1 MEYIRICQGISDKGT
16 LLPTNE
22 DIYKHLNLNKECY
35 RSAFLYTEEHYQQF
49 KKNGSVAGINNTR
62 TPLLYWDFDSS
73 ENLELAKNDVFK
85 LCSRL
90 HQDGIPTESIG
101 LFFSGKK
108 GFQVEVEV
116 SNSRF
121 SPEEVKNIC
130 LSYGKDLSTL
140 DTQIYNANRILRVP
154 LSRHK
159 DTGLFKTP
167 LDFSALPEAS
177 IDEIKTEAKTQFP
190 MNAFRSL
197 FAPLVKDVPAIEKA
211 RKQVVTMKQEP
222 IAKLPFDVS
231 QVDWS
236 KKPRQLTP
244 EKYLIELGFFEE
256 GNRSHALMV
265 LASTY
270 KFLGMNETQSYYAL
284 KAAAD
289 LQSQRTD
296 GDKFPKEEIWNN
308 IIRQVY
314 SPTWTGGNYSAK
326 TSPLLAK
333 LSQLVPLS
341 VRYKDAQDVVTVTE
355 GLNSFISYAERIEE
369 NSIRFGLKELDEG
382 IGIQTGHLIGL
393 LAGPGIGKTSLAVTV
408 LNNTNKENLN
418 SIFFSYDMAAPIMF
432 QKLIQRETGMDR
444 KKVYEVFKTR
454 NEKEISRITKLLE
467 DNYKNVT
474 MVFKS
479 GQTIE
484 EIKNTIIERE
494 NMLGKE
500 IKLVVVDYLE
510 LIQSKFSD
518 PTQASAEAIQGL
530 REIANNLNKAVL
542 VLLQPNKISS
552 KPNEPLTSY
561 NAAKGSSAIAQAV
574 TAMVTAHRP
583 GYSSRT
589 PENDKFFSLD
599 IVKNRMGSLFSVDY
613 GWEGL
618 TGRIRELDELE
629 REELKQLREAISG
642 QGDGDQNLF

>member
-1 MEYIRICQGISDKGT
+1 MEYVRICQGLSDKGT
-16 LLPTNE
+16 LLPVNE

-35 RSAFLYTEEHYQQF
+35 RSAFLYSEEHFELF
-49 KKNGSVAGINNTR
+49 KRNGSVAGINNTR

-90 HQDGIPTESIG
+90 SQDGIPTEAIA

-108 GFQVEVEV
+108 GFQVELEV
-116 SNSRF
+116 SSARF
-121 SPEEVKNIC
+121 TPEEVKNIC
-130 LSYGKDLSTL
+130 LSYAKDLSTL

-154 LSRHK
+154 LSKHK

-167 LDFSALPEAS
+167 LDFSALPYAS
-177 IDEIKTEAKTQFP
+177 IDEIKVEAKTQFP
-190 MNAFRSL
+190 IGDFKAL
-197 FAPLVKDVPAIEKA
+197 FAPLTKTIPAIEKA

-222 IAKLPFDVS
+222 IVKLSFDVS

-244 EKYLIELGFFEE
+244 EKYLLELGFFEE

-270 KFLGMNETQSYYAL
+270 KFLGMNETQAYYAL
-284 KAAAD
+284 KSAAD
-289 LQSQRTD
+289 LQSQRTN

-314 SPTWTGGNYSAK
+314 SPTWTGGNYSTK
-326 TSPLLAK
+326 TSTVLAN
-333 LSQLVPLS
+333 LSQLIPLS
-341 VRYKDAQDVVTVTE
+341 VRYKEAQDVVSVTE
-355 GLNSFISYAERIEE
+355 GLNSFISYAEKIDE

-444 KKVYEVFKTR
+444 KKVYDIFKSK
-454 NEKEISRITKLLE
+454 NEKEIAKITKLLE

-474 MVFKS
+474 MVFKT

-494 NMLGKE
+494 NILGKE

-518 PTQASAEAIQGL
+518 PTQASAECIQGL

-542 VLLQPNKISS
+542 VLLQPNKMNS
-552 KPNEPLTSY
+552 KPNEPMTSY
-561 NAAKGSSAIAQAV
+561 NSAKGSSAIAQAV
-574 TAMVTAHRP
+574 TAMITAHRP
-583 GYSSRT
+583 GYSSRS
-589 PENDKFFSLD
+589 PQNDKFFSLD
-599 IVKNRMGSLFSVDY
+599 VVKNRMGSLFSVDY
-613 GWEGL
+613 GWEGM
-618 TGRIRELDELE
+618 TGKIRELDEIE
-629 REELKQLREAISG
+629 REELKQLREELTNQNNDNS
-642 QGDGDQNLF
+642 NLF